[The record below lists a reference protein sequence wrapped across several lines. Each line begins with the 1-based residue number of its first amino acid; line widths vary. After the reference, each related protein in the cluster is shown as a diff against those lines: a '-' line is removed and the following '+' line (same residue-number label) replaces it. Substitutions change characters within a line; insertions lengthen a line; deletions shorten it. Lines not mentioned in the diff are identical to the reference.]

1 MGIRVL
7 KTKCQSTS
15 QIHLLKWGQGSNI
28 RKDIMK
34 KRPLIVWGMTK
45 LSSLKMNPQLKWGML
60 ATLLKRKRNK
70 KLRLIRKEDR
80 DQIREERKSKG
91 NLVEKAEIQKTLWI
105 SLVKE

>member
-1 MGIRVL
+1 
-7 KTKCQSTS
+7 
-15 QIHLLKWGQGSNI
+15 
-28 RKDIMK
+28 
-34 KRPLIVWGMTK
+34 
-45 LSSLKMNPQLKWGML
+45 ML

-70 KLRLIRKEDR
+70 KLRLIRKEGR